1 MDATLKNMLDSGKLL
16 VRDTKIPGQKKQE
29 TKKVKA
35 PPVGLDAPVE
45 TDPHKKFV
53 KSVIKDSLGKKEIVE
68 FLHDFIKASEAE
80 L

>member
-1 MDATLKNMLDSGKLL
+1 MDATLKNMLDAGKLL

-35 PPVGLDAPVE
+35 PPLSVDAPVE

-53 KSVIKDSLGKKEIVE
+53 KSVIKDNLNKKEIVE

>member
-35 PPVGLDAPVE
+35 PAGLDAPVE
-45 TDPHKKFV
+45 KDPHKKFV
-53 KSVIKDSLGKKEIVE
+53 KAVIKDSLNKKDIVE
-68 FLHDFIKASEAE
+68 FFHDFIKQSEAE